1 MKIIVMNNSGNV
13 GKTTICQNMLVP
25 RLDGIDVIR
34 VETLNDDGESTG
46 EKLGADLFDEIFQSI
61 LSSENVL
68 VDVGASNVEVF
79 NYKLEN
85 EFVGSHSFI
94 DWFIVP
100 VTPDEKQQRD
110 TITTIKTLIDIGVN
124 PEKIK
129 VVFNR
134 LNVKKDLLKQF
145 ETLICSDDLKEYGY
159 SFYSEIPLIGINNTT
174 LFETL
179 KKANIEYGFIKSVD
193 MESLKQQITEAKDA
207 KEKSKFQLLQFYRMG
222 FDSYQS
228 NLQDIFD
235 SLELKLF

>member
-25 RLDGIDVIR
+25 RLNGIDVIR

-46 EKLGADLFDEIFQSI
+46 EKLSADLFDEIFESI

-94 DWFIVP
+94 DYFIIP

-110 TITTIKTLIDIGVN
+110 TISTIKTLIDMGVDID
-124 PEKIK
+124 KIK

-145 ETLICSDDLKEYGY
+145 ETLIMSEDLKEYDY
-159 SFYSEIPLIGINNTT
+159 SFISETPLIGINNTT

-179 KKANIEYGFIKSVD
+179 KKANIEYGFIKNVKP
-193 MESLKQQITEAKDA
+193 EKLKQEISEAKDA
-207 KEKSKFQLLQFYRMG
+207 KEKSKLQLLQFYRMG

-228 NLQDIFD
+228 NLQDVFD
-235 SLELKLF
+235 TLELK

>member
-25 RLDGIDVIR
+25 RLGEIDVIR

-46 EKLGADLFDEIFQSI
+46 EKLGADLFDEIFESI

-85 EFVGSHSFI
+85 EFVGSHTFI
-94 DWFIVP
+94 DYFIIP

-110 TITTIKTLIDIGVN
+110 TIATIKTLIDIGVDVD
-124 PEKIK
+124 KIK

-134 LNVKKDLLKQF
+134 LNAKKDLLKQF
-145 ETLICSDDLKEYGY
+145 ETLIMSNDLKEYGF
-159 SFYSEIPLIGINNTT
+159 SFASEKPLVGINNTT

-179 KKANIEYGFIKSVD
+179 KKANLKYERIKQVD
-193 MESLKQQITEAKDA
+193 MESLKQKIANAKDA
-207 KEKSKFQLLQFYRMG
+207 KEKSELQLLQFYRMG

-228 NLQDIFD
+228 NLQEVFD
-235 SLELKLF
+235 ALELK

>member
-13 GKTTICQNMLVP
+13 GKTTISQNMLLP

-46 EKLGADLFDEIFQSI
+46 EKLGADLFDEIFESI

-68 VDVGASNVEVF
+68 VDVGASNVEMF

-94 DWFIVP
+94 DYFIVP

-110 TITTIKTLIDIGVN
+110 TIATIKTLIDIGVGVD
-124 PEKIK
+124 KIK

-134 LNVKKDLLKQF
+134 LNTKKDLLKQF
-145 ETLICSDDLKEYGY
+145 ETLITNEDLKEYGY
-159 SFYSEIPLIGINNTT
+159 SFESGVPLVGINNTT

-179 KKANIEYGFIKSVD
+179 KKAGLEYGQIKQVE
-193 MESLKQQITEAKDA
+193 MESLKQKISDAKDA
-207 KEKSKFQLLQFYRMG
+207 KEKSKLQLLQFYRMG

-228 NLQDIFD
+228 NLQDVFD
-235 SLELKLF
+235 TLELK

>member
-25 RLDGIDVIR
+25 RLNGIDVIR

-46 EKLGADLFDEIFQSI
+46 EKLSADLFDEIFESI

-94 DWFIVP
+94 DYFIIP

-110 TITTIKTLIDIGVN
+110 TISTIKTLIDMGVDID
-124 PEKIK
+124 KIK

-145 ETLICSDDLKEYGY
+145 ETLITSEDLKEYGF
-159 SFYSEIPLIGINNTT
+159 SFESETPLIGINNTT

-179 KKANIEYGFIKSVD
+179 KKANLEYGFIKNVNP
-193 MESLKQQITEAKDA
+193 EKLKQEISEAKDA
-207 KEKSKFQLLQFYRMG
+207 KEKSKLQLLQFYRMG

-228 NLQDIFD
+228 NLQDVFNT
-235 SLELKLF
+235 LELK